1 MASSSW
7 VAVDPSSHFS
17 LHNLPYGI
25 FSTAANPTPRPGVAI
40 GDNVLDLS
48 AVAQAGL
55 FSGPVLSSSS
65 QCFQQP
71 TLNSFMSLGRPAWL
85 EARHTVQRLLS
96 AGEGALRDDTRLR
109 GQALLHMAEARMHL
123 PAAIGDYA
131 DFYCSREHATNV
143 GVMFRGE
150 QQPLQPNWLHLPV
163 GYHGRAS
170 SVVVSGTDV
179 RRPWG
184 QVQQAAGQAPAFL
197 PSSQLDFELEMGC
210 FIGTGNELGSAI
222 PAAQAAHHIFGWVL
236 ANDWSARDIQRWEY
250 VPLGPFNSKN
260 FGTSISPWVVTPQA
274 LEPFA
279 RPAPPQHDPAPLPY
293 LQQPQRSNY
302 DVALEVAVQPAGGCA
317 GETVV
322 ARSNLRTLYWTM
334 PQMIA
339 HHTAGGCNLRPGD
352 MLATG
357 TLSCEGPLGAGCLLE
372 ATWNGSRPVE
382 LSDGSKRT
390 YLEDG
395 DTVVMRGCCQG
406 DGYRVG
412 FGECRGTVLPARP
425 L

>member
-1 MASSSW
+1 MSGWMAAASSSW

-85 EARHTVQRLLS
+85 EARHTVQRLL
-96 AGEGALRDDTRLR
+96 
-109 GQALLHMAEARMHL
+109 
-123 PAAIGDYA
+123 
-131 DFYCSREHATNV
+131 
-143 GVMFRGE
+143 
-150 QQPLQPNWLHLPV
+150 LHLPV